1 MPYPIATVDPDIL
14 GGMPTFAGTRVPVAV
29 LFENL
34 ADGLSL
40 NQILDAYPTISRD
53 IALRA
58 LVFAQNAVMEAAMP
72 RPSTALEFHKE
83 PATSADLPASLHR
96 HGRYLANPQR
106 RAKSHIW
113 IGNDTLCK
121 MWSTGGLKRDSYEVA
136 EQPGLNGICSM
147 CSAADRT

>member
-1 MPYPIATVDPDIL
+1 VTGPIATSSRDIL
-14 GGMPTFAGTRVPVAV
+14 GGTVCFTGTRVPVAV

-40 NQILDAYPTISRD
+40 NQILDAYPTINRD

-58 LVFAQNAVMEAAMP
+58 LAFAQHAVMEAAMP

-83 PATSADLPASLHR
+83 PADLPASLHR
-96 HGRYLANPQR
+96 HGRYLVNPQR

-113 IGNDTLCK
+113 TGNDTLCK
-121 MWSTGGLKRDSYEVA
+121 MWSTGGLKRESYEVA